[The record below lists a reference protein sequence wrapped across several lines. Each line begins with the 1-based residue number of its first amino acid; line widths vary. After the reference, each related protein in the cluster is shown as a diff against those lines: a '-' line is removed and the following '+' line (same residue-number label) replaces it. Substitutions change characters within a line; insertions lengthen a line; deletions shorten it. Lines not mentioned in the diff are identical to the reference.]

1 MANHSSIL
9 AWQIPWTKELV
20 GYSPW
25 GHKKSDTTEQLT
37 CSMLIPNFRI
47 IIEIEVRTLLIMLY
61 NYLEFFYR
69 YFFQNTKIFVFIFYG
84 LCTLRVNLCIL
95 HRLTIIFSRLFL

>member
-25 GHKKSDTTEQLT
+25 GHKKSDTTGRLT
-37 CSMLIPNFRI
+37 CSTLIPNFRI

-61 NYLEFFYR
+61 NYLEFFIGTSSKILKYL
-69 YFFQNTKIFVFIFYG
+69 YLFFMDYA
-84 LCTLRVNLCIL
+84 
-95 HRLTIIFSRLFL
+95 H

>member
-25 GHKKSDTTEQLT
+25 GHKKSDTAERLT
-37 CSMLIPNFRI
+37 CSTLIPNFRI
-47 IIEIEVRTLLIMLY
+47 IIEIEVRMLLIMLY
-61 NYLEFFYR
+61 NYLEFFIG
-69 YFFQNTKIFVFIFYG
+69 TSSKILKY
-84 LCTLRVNLCIL
+84 LY
-95 HRLTIIFSRLFL
+95 LFLMDYAH